1 MKTVR
6 LDPVAF
12 GVPQSA
18 IEKQIHKEFQAA
30 FDEFE
35 RASGQAKVTATSRLN
50 RAVRRLF
57 DFVGYGKVPG
67 GLISRDGSRPA
78 LAPERRGN
86 SDLG

>member
-1 MKTVR
+1 M
-6 LDPVAF
+6 PF
-12 GVPQSA
+12 GLPSRA
-18 IEKQIHKEFQAA
+18 IEEQIHKEFQAA

-35 RASGQAKVTATSRLN
+35 RASGQAKVTATARLN

-57 DFVGYGKVPG
+57 DFVGYGKVSD
-67 GLISRDGSRPA
+67 GLRSQDGAAPT